1 LTSRLNG
8 IGRRDM
14 LNKVKQLDQ
23 LFYPSSIAMIGA
35 SRDEGKGGGRFL
47 KGLMDSGFKGRLYP
61 VNPNEPEI
69 MGLKCYRSVLDIPRD
84 VDLTI
89 ITVPARIVPQVI
101 AECSE
106 KGVRFAVVHSAG
118 FSEVGTE
125 GKRLEGEM
133 LQSLRRGRTRIIGPN
148 CMGIYSH
155 KAHINTITRR
165 TVFEDDTGPVA
176 FIGQSGW
183 VTQSVM
189 SEGYERGL
197 RFSKIVSIGNQ
208 SDLGIE
214 DLLEYFAGDSDIRV
228 IALYI
233 EGVKRGREFLHL
245 ARQISKEK
253 PIIAWK
259 AGRTRAGVLA
269 AASHTGSLAGSNV
282 VFDAAL
288 TQSGIARAR
297 NLEEL
302 IDLTVGFTCP
312 VLPLGNKVGLLVE
325 AGGEA
330 VAGADAAEEMGLE
343 MPQFSTETQAEL
355 TSKLKGLIPPS
366 SSPRNPVDL
375 IWPPSDARAQLFREC
390 SQIMLKEVDAMV
402 IEIAIVDDNFVK
414 EVISWRNETRKP
426 ILIVPEHPE
435 QLKSAM
441 NLLTMSGIPNFTIPD
456 RAMKV
461 LSAMVRYSNYR
472 RQG

>member
-1 LTSRLNG
+1 
-8 IGRRDM
+8 M
-14 LNKVKQLDQ
+14 LKKGNQLDQ
-23 LFYPSSIAMIGA
+23 LFNPSSIAMIGA

-47 KGLMDSGFKGRLYP
+47 KGLMDGGFKGRLYP
-61 VNPNEPEI
+61 VNPNEQEI
-69 MGLKCYRSVLDIPRD
+69 MALKCYQSVLDIPGD
-84 VDLTI
+84 IDLAIVTI
-89 ITVPARIVPQVI
+89 PAQIVPRAI

-125 GKRLEGEM
+125 GKRLENEM
-133 LQSLRRGRTRIIGPN
+133 LQSLRRGHTRIIGPN

-155 KAHINTITRR
+155 KAHINTITRE
-165 TVFEDDTGPVA
+165 TVFKDDAGPVA
-176 FIGQSGW
+176 FIGQSGY
-183 VTQSVM
+183 VTQSLM
-189 SEGYERGL
+189 SEGYDRGL
-197 RFSKIVSIGNQ
+197 RFNKIVSIGNQ
-208 SDLGIE
+208 SDLSIE
-214 DLLEYFAGDSDIRV
+214 DLLEYFAGDSDTRV

-233 EGVKRGREFLHL
+233 EGVKRGREFLRL
-245 ARQISKEK
+245 AREVSKEK
-253 PIIAWK
+253 PIIVWK
-259 AGRTRAGVLA
+259 AGRTRAGVAA

-288 TQSGIARAR
+288 TQSGIAIAR

-312 VLPLGNKVGLLVE
+312 VMPPGNKVGLLVE

-343 MPQFSTETQAEL
+343 MPPFSEETQAEL

-366 SSPRNPVDL
+366 SRPRNPVDL
-375 IWPPSDARAQLFREC
+375 IWPTIDTRAQLFKEC
-390 SQIMLKEVDAMV
+390 SLIMLKEVDALV
-402 IEIAIVDDNFVK
+402 IEIYIVDDNFVK
-414 EVISWRNETRKP
+414 EVISWRDQKKKP
-426 ILIVPEHPE
+426 ILIVPEHPD

-441 NLLTMSGIPNFTIPD
+441 SLLTMNGIPNFPIPD
-456 RAMKV
+456 RAMKA

-472 RQG
+472 RQV